1 MKVFRVKYFALLN
14 RQEGL
19 RDLSTFSNRV
29 CLDLIKLVE
38 LYDNCNG
45 RDLKHWITMTNTF
58 INNILNSE
66 KKISENYNRPQ
77 ISFIRAI
84 EDQYTVTK
92 ILGNDF
98 LKYCSLGFNET
109 YISNLCNEIL
119 KMTDK
124 NEKKYTEAIKI
135 NGGFLVSSEDYI
147 LLFKYIALCLSGQLD
162 YRNIDFWSDI
172 NTIVRMKVD
181 YTKNIFWGNL
191 DIRKIIA
198 NSVFQ
203 FKGNIPDRENN
214 INNYI

>member
-19 RDLSTFSNRV
+19 KDLSTFSNRV

-77 ISFIRAI
+77 ISFIIAI

-109 YISNLCNEIL
+109 YISNLYNEML

-124 NEKKYTEAIKI
+124 MK
-135 NGGFLVSSEDYI
+135 
-147 LLFKYIALCLSGQLD
+147 
-162 YRNIDFWSDI
+162 RNI
-172 NTIVRMKVD
+172 
-181 YTKNIFWGNL
+181 
-191 DIRKIIA
+191 RKL
-198 NSVFQ
+198 
-203 FKGNIPDRENN
+203 
-214 INNYI
+214 